1 MDQVE
6 AGEDEGH
13 GAAALEAVGGG
24 DWDLLPGCQIL
35 AAASG
40 YLAGCITWVPLS
52 AQWTAACGGTSPSS
66 YPAHPGPR
74 ATSSG

>member
-1 MDQVE
+1 ME
-6 AGEDEGH
+6 AGEDENH
-13 GAAALEAVGGG
+13 GVAALEAADFVGGG
-24 DWDLLPGCQIL
+24 DLDLLPGCQIL

-40 YLAGCITWVPLS
+40 YLAGCITWAPLS